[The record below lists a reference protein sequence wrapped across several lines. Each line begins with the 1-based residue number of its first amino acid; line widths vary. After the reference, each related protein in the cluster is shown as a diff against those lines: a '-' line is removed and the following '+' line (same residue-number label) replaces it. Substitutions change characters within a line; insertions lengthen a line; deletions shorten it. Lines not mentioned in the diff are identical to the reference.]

1 MFNGMIDNNCTEEEL
16 DDIVCKNGLLQH
28 NIDST
33 NGLLLKPG
41 IQINL
46 VGRDKSGNVVGG
58 IMCNTYL
65 MCLDIDV
72 LWVHESHR
80 GIGLGYRLI
89 SEAERIAKEAGCLF
103 SITTTFSYQAPDF
116 YKKQGYEVYAMV
128 DDFPDNICMYRL
140 KKKL

>member
-1 MFNGMIDNNCTEEEL
+1 MFNGMIDNNYSTEEL
-16 DDIVCKNGLLQH
+16 DDIVCKNGLLQY

-41 IQINL
+41 ITINL
-46 VGRDKSGNVVGG
+46 VGRDENGHVVGG

-80 GIGLGYRLI
+80 GEGLGYGLM
-89 SEAERIAKEAGCLF
+89 SEAERIAKDAGCKF
-103 SITTTFSYQAPDF
+103 AITTTFSYQAPDF
-116 YKKQGYEVYAMV
+116 YIKQGYEIYAIV
-128 DDFPDNICMYRL
+128 DDFPEDICMYRL